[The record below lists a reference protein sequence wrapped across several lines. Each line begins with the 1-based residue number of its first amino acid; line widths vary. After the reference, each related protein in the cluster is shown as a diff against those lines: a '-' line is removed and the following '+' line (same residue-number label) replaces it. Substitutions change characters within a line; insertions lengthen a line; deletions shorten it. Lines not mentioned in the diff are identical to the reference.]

1 MGSQNL
7 AELVAHLKSV
17 TVSPLAT
24 AVVEAMTTNE
34 TYSFRDKFPLIICG
48 TP

>member
-24 AVVEAMTTNE
+24 AVVEAMTRTRP
-34 TYSFRDKFPLIICG
+34 TPFATSFH
-48 TP
+48 